1 MLSCLHFLLEMLKGH
16 WGNCKC
22 ASCNENCTDN
32 VILCDGKG
40 VQWLHYNCGGLT
52 EEQFEI
58 TNMLKKQHSYSF
70 CFISWAGSYPLLG
83 CNRSSG
89 KCWAIIGLSC
99 HPELSGHVLY
109 VEVNVL
115 DSEGQHGQW

>member
-58 TNMLKKQHSYSF
+58 TNMLKKTA
-70 CFISWAGSYPLLG
+70 FIQLL
-83 CNRSSG
+83 
-89 KCWAIIGLSC
+89 L
-99 HPELSGHVLY
+99 HQLSGFLSTAR
-109 VEVNVL
+109 L
-115 DSEGQHGQW
+115 Q